1 MSETPDHRN
10 EPTEPGEASEPLGP
24 PEPLGPGEQAQL
36 TEARWTLGGLE
47 FFRRIV
53 RGELQLPPLPR
64 LLGFRLVEVEEGRA
78 VIAADPAVAFYNGL
92 GSVHGGFTASL
103 LDTALGCVVNTVMP
117 GGKAY
122 TTVELKVTI
131 VGAMRSETGEVR
143 CLAQTIYA
151 GGRIA
156 TAEARIVDG
165 HGRLYAHGTATCM
178 AVERPSERAAG
189 QAKPPAA
196 VP

>member
-1 MSETPDHRN
+1 MSETPDDRN
-10 EPTEPGEASEPLGP
+10 EPLAPRIEPVAHRDEPAATE
-24 PEPLGPGEQAQL
+24 QKQL

-53 RGELQLPPLPR
+53 RGELPLPPLPR

-78 VIAADPAVAFYNGL
+78 VIAADPAAAFYNGL
-92 GSVHGGFTASL
+92 GSVHGGFTATL

-151 GGRIA
+151 GR
-156 TAEARIVDG
+156 
-165 HGRLYAHGTATCM
+165 AHRHRRGAH
-178 AVERPSERAAG
+178 R
-189 QAKPPAA
+189 
-196 VP
+196 